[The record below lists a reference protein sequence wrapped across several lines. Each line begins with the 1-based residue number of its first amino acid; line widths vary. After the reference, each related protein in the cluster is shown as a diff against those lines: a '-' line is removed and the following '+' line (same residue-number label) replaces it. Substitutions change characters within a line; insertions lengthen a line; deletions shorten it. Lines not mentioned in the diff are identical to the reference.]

1 MKYRLKETAKNHH
14 VRRQDGTVE
23 KVEPGEV
30 VELDE
35 AQARAF
41 ADKFERVSGK
51 TSATSK
57 PRRKPGPKPKPKPED

>member
-14 VRRQDGTVE
+14 VRRKDGTVE

-41 ADKFERVSGK
+41 ADKFERVK
-51 TSATSK
+51 AEAK
-57 PRRKPGPKPKPKPED
+57 PRRKPGPKPKPKSEE